1 MTGCETAC
9 VRVYDASCSH
19 PNWMPFASSLPRNPS
34 HPPPVLYSAPMFVLD
49 AIYFSD
55 VGNSR
60 IRRVY
65 LTTGVITT
73 VAGGGS
79 GDHGVGGPATDAT
92 FSSHPMRVTG
102 DRFGNLYV
110 ADAHHGRIRRINTSA
125 GIIDTLAGCGVEGYS
140 GDGGPAVH
148 AQIAS
153 PHGTALDRHGNIY
166 IADLK
171 NDRIR
176 KVDASTGI
184 ITTVA
189 GTGEHG
195 YSGDGGP
202 ATEAMLASPIAV
214 YATAG
219 GDLYIAD
226 HRSSRIRKVDAAT
239 GSHHHRRR
247 QRGAGLPWRRR
258 PRHPGR
264 HISPPRCRARRLT
277 AASTSPTARTTAS
290 AKIEPDGT
298 ITTVAGTGREKF
310 SGDGGPAHDGK
321 PLHALQHCPRPRRQP
336 VCRGHRQPPHPQ
348 DRRQRSSIIATV
360 AGNGSYGFSGDG
372 GPAIDAPL
380 AVGRRPA

>member
-1 MTGCETAC
+1 
-9 VRVYDASCSH
+9 
-19 PNWMPFASSLPRNPS
+19 
-34 HPPPVLYSAPMFVLD
+34 MFVHD

-60 IRRVY
+60 IRRVD
-65 LTTGVITT
+65 LATGVVTT
-73 VAGGGS
+73 VAGGGT
-79 GDHGVGGPATDAT
+79 GDLGDGGPATDAT

-102 DRFGNLYV
+102 DRAGNLYV
-110 ADAHHGRIRRINTSA
+110 ADAHHARIRRIDTA
-125 GIIDTLAGCGVEGYS
+125 TGIIDTVAGCGVEGYS

-148 AQIAS
+148 ARIAS
-153 PHGTALDRHGNIY
+153 PHGSALDRHGNVY

-195 YSGDGGP
+195 YSGDGGL

-214 YATAG
+214 YATAV

-226 HRSSRIRKVDAAT
+226 HRNSRIRKVDAST
-239 GSHHHRRR
+239 G
-247 QRGAGLPWRRR
+247 
-258 PRHPGR
+258 
-264 HISPPRCRARRLT
+264 I
-277 AASTSPTARTTAS
+277 
-290 AKIEPDGT
+290 
-298 ITTVAGTGREKF
+298 ITTVAGTGEQDFHGDGGPATHAAISLPRDVALDSNGALYIADGANNRIRKVDPDGTITTIVGTGSEKF
-310 SGDGGPAHDGK
+310 SGDGGPAPKANLSMPYSIALDRDGN
-321 PLHALQHCPRPRRQP
+321 LYIVDTGNRR
-336 VCRGHRQPPHPQ
+336 VRKIDKATG
-348 DRRQRSSIIATV
+348 IITTV